1 MVTAPRTYAQRPA
14 AIAGARAFRAGIGL
28 GALGLACSVFV
39 LIRLVESW
47 HVTARSVSHH
57 VTLFG
62 QRLGYPAANLDAIV
76 VLALALLTCT
86 AMFRAAHCAAQEMT
100 AAARLRRRLERL
112 SSRRLGDARVIDDDQ
127 PLAFCAGLLRPR
139 IYVSTGALDALD
151 DLALAAVLDHERHHA
166 QQRHPLRLAAGR
178 VVAESL
184 FFVPRVRE
192 LTRHQHA
199 LAELSADER
208 AAHALPGSRSALA
221 RAMLTFADA
230 SGETQGPGFDVARVD
245 YLLGES
251 PTWRFPALLCVAA
264 AAIIIFVVTIAFL
277 AGRVAAGSATLAPP
291 FLSRQPCVLALA
303 IVFVLLAAFAA
314 RCPRWWRAMRR
325 P

>member
-1 MVTAPRTYAQRPA
+1 MVTAPRTLPPRPA

-39 LIRLVESW
+39 LVRLVESW
-47 HVTARSVSHH
+47 RVTPRSVSHH
-57 VTLFG
+57 ITVFG

-76 VLALALLTCT
+76 VLALALLACT
-86 AMFRAAHCAAQEMT
+86 AMFRAAHCAVREMM
-100 AAARLRRRLERL
+100 AAARLRRGLERI
-112 SSRRLGDARVIDDDQ
+112 SSRRLQDALVIEDKR
-127 PLAFCAGLLRPR
+127 PLAFCAGFLRPR
-139 IYVSTGALDALD
+139 IYVSTGALEALD
-151 DLALAAVLDHERHHA
+151 DQALTAVLDHERHHA

-192 LTRHQHA
+192 LTRHQHV

-208 AAHALPGSRSALA
+208 AADGIPGSRSALA
-221 RAMLTFADA
+221 RAMLAFADGSSERPGA
-230 SGETQGPGFDVARVD
+230 GFDVVRVD
-245 YLLGES
+245 YLLGE
-251 PTWRFPALLCVAA
+251 PPGWRFPALLCLAA
-264 AAIIIFVVTIAFL
+264 AAIIAGVVATAFL

-303 IVFVLLAAFAA
+303 IVFALLAACAA
-314 RCPRWWRAMRR
+314 RCSRRLRAGRR